1 MYVVSLAERT
11 VHLQLSRL
19 QTPTYSQDCSVC
31 AAVRTAALAANAL
44 HALATCAPQL
54 VCKVRYHIIYY
65 GKPNQAGPLPPSLPP
80 SLSLSL
86 SLPLSLTPS
95 LRSVP
100 LSPPETVSLQLPARP
115 LKRSTVVGARSSA
128 RSCAGS
134 CVRSVRR
141 SALHAPPGR
150 AHCAWRAPL
159 ASTRYT
165 CSARHPSPELV
176 LN

>member
-1 MYVVSLAERT
+1 MAGRDGRAGRAD
-11 VHLQLSRL
+11 HDLQLSHLPTPRL
-19 QTPTYSQDCSVC
+19 SQDSQDCRIC
-31 AAVRTAALAANAL
+31 RTAALAANAL

-86 SLPLSLTPS
+86 SPS